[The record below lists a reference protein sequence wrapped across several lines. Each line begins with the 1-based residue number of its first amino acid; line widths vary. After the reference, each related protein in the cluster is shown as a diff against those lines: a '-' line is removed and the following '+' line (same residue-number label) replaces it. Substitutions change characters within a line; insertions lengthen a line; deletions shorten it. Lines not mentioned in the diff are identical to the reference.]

1 MIDPKLNVSRDL
13 HISNSRFPCAQV
25 VTTSRS
31 TIFCITPTFRIS
43 VNDPKNVYLS
53 LLSYLRTSPPYRRL
67 RLRSS
72 SRAQKTHF
80 QTEIASKP
88 GKNDCFFFLPRKGF
102 RRGKAPKALSSFRY
116 IQWRGRSM
124 ERYHWRYS
132 SLSEK
137 TSFDIFL
144 ANWNWWKSN
153 EKFFLLVFIFS
164 LEKLYI

>member
-13 HISNSRFPCAQV
+13 HISNSRLPCAQ
-25 VTTSRS
+25 R
-31 TIFCITPTFRIS
+31 CRNNITLDDFLPTFCIS

-80 QTEIASKP
+80 KTEIASKP
-88 GKNDCFFFLPRKGF
+88 GKNDYFFFTTKGISKKKSF
-102 RRGKAPKALSSFRY
+102 ESFVLFSFYSSSVA
-116 IQWRGRSM
+116 RSIDGTIYS
-124 ERYHWRYS
+124 YHS

-137 TSFDIFL
+137 RVSISF
-144 ANWNWWKSN
+144 
-153 EKFFLLVFIFS
+153 
-164 LEKLYI
+164 